1 MSLEDA
7 TQLVKERVG
16 DDVGIPK
23 TIKVDF
29 GKDGVIH
36 LDGRVQPNVVSNEDK
51 GADVTIHCSLKTF
64 LDVTKGKA
72 NAQLAFMMGKLKVDG
87 DFDLALQFAKALR

>member
-16 DDVGIPK
+16 QDVGIRK

-36 LDGRVQPNVVSNEDK
+36 LDGQVQPNTVSNENKD
-51 GADVTIHCSLKTF
+51 ADVTIRCSLKTF
-64 LDVTKGKA
+64 LDVTSGKA
-72 NAQLAFMMGKLKVDG
+72 NPQLAFMMGRLKVDG
-87 DFDLALQFAKALR
+87 NFDLALQFAKALR